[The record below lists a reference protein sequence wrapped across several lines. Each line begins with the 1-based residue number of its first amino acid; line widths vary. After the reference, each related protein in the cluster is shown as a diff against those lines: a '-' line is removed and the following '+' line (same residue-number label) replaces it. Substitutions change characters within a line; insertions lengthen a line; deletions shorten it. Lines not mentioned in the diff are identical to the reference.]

1 MRRTT
6 LAGLAGLTLAVALI
20 ALALLVG
27 GAAGGHGKGKG
38 HSNSNASSTH
48 GRIGFHFLVLNQV
61 VGTSDRVIIQGDGSF
76 NRNQASGGGTF
87 DRFTACPM
95 GTVCPLVA
103 TGTWKA
109 LLRINTE
116 SRKKSFEA
124 LVGGESSNE
133 VVNDKCNRIVTAET
147 CIQRFL
153 FLTSRRL
160 RAHGDQPAVR
170 VDGLQPD
177 EGAQALGRSSVGSCE
192 RRDEPSPRRS
202 FFEPALAPP
211 GRECGLA
218 D

>member
-1 MRRTT
+1 MRRKT
-6 LAGLAGLTLAVALI
+6 LAGLTALTLAVALL

-109 LLRINTE
+109 EDVVSWTPGATHGVYQGGI
-116 SRKKSFEA
+116 
-124 LVGGESSNE
+124 LVIHATVKPKGQPTIKNVMIEI
-133 VVNDKCNRIVTAET
+133 DCNLGPAAYTTPGNKAEGVIVTVPGTPPVVFAPMGT
-147 CIQRFL
+147 NPPFG
-153 FLTSRRL
+153 LTVFSL
-160 RAHGDQPAVR
+160 TKGHKH
-170 VDGLQPD
+170 
-177 EGAQALGRSSVGSCE
+177 
-192 RRDEPSPRRS
+192 
-202 FFEPALAPP
+202 
-211 GRECGLA
+211 
-218 D
+218 